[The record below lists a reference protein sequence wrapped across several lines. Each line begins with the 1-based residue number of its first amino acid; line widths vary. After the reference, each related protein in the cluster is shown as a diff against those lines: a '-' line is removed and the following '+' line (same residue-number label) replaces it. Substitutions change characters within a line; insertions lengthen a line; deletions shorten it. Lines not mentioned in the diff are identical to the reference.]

1 MPSPLRL
8 RQRLCACMMT
18 HGTRRYER
26 LIAPHKQALFAHLTA
41 TGPAPTVVEIGPGV
55 GPNLTYLPPNVRY
68 VAFEPNGFMHP
79 RLARAARSAG
89 VAAEIRALPAERLDL
104 PDSSADAVVCTLV
117 LCSVAAPRTVL
128 GQVRRVLRPGG
139 LFLFIEHVAAPRGS
153 ALRAVQRALRPAWRL
168 LGDGCEPDRETG
180 EAIGAAGFARV
191 TIERV
196 RVPVPVIA
204 PHLVGWAE
212 R

>member
-8 RQRLCACMMT
+8 RQRACACLMA

-26 LIAPHKQALFAHLTA
+26 LVAPHKRALFARLTA
-41 TGPAPTVVEIGPGV
+41 AGPAPTVVEIGPGA
-55 GPNLTYLPPNVRY
+55 GPNLAFLPPGARY
-68 VAFEPNGFMHP
+68 VAFEPNRFMHP
-79 RLARAARSAG
+79 YLERAARAAG
-89 VAAEIRALPAERLDL
+89 LTAEIRALSAEQLDL

-117 LCSVAAPRTVL
+117 LCSVVEPRTVL
-128 GQVRRVLRPGG
+128 GHVRRVLRPGG

-153 ALRAVQRALRPAWRL
+153 CLRGVQRALRPAWRL

-180 EAIGAAGFARV
+180 ETIEAAGFARV
-191 TIERV
+191 SIERV
-196 RVPVPVIA
+196 RLPIPVVS
-204 PHLVGWAE
+204 PHIVGRAE